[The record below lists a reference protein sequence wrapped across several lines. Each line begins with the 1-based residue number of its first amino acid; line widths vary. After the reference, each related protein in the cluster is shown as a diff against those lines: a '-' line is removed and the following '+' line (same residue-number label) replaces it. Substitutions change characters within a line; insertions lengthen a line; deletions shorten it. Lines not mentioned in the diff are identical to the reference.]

1 MNKKKILSV
10 VLAVIL
16 VAAMLPAMVFGEEQT
31 AEAIGGQL
39 KIKGLPAVGTVL
51 GADYAKVKPEGITDD
66 SVTFQWLRNAEGAIY
81 EVGNQSTYQI
91 TEEDLGCTLIL
102 VITGKTEAGL
112 CGSLTADTGQ
122 VAATQEEAAALNTED
137 VSSDDETEL
146 VRMLE
151 AAFGEIWDF
160 SGTETGE
167 LPVDESSYE
176 FVEEYPEDISEDNA
190 YEEESYGENV
200 SEENVYEGNGY
211 GEIPYGEAENL
222 SVDGEEILEIPE
234 ENIDELIIPS
244 EEGEEII
251 EENSLDSVAVPAE
264 NQSDEAA
271 AHAMDDAADAQ
282 TVFYGAE
289 AATADGTGIL
299 DFGTI
304 KMESDEAAQAQYVT
318 VTNTG
323 NQPLT
328 FFSISPEHFMVQ
340 DITDPLDAGA
350 SVELWIQPRDGLQ
363 PGEYQDTITYSS
375 EEGAEASFLAVVNV
389 INMEEAE
396 EELISTTEPGTEE
409 ILEAE
414 AAQYSIKADNKELAF
429 QDLQAGYT
437 QITETMTVTVTNDG
451 TDPVT
456 VALPVGENFD
466 ISLLGEEG
474 TSSKQLSAGE
484 NAVFNIQPKL
494 GLVSGEYEERIVFTI
509 DEDLQQTAEVMAKVS
524 VTEQQTPVV
533 EISADQTEFD
543 FGTVSEGYT
552 EAPQAQT
559 VTLTNVGT
567 EKVVFSQVDSQYFIT
582 GELGEVDVNGFCTM
596 SIQPKTGLPVG
607 DYTETLNVN
616 DEDGI
621 TLLNIIV
628 YFEVEKAAPVYGMS
642 VTPDSL
648 VFGNKESG
656 YGQSPEAQTVTVTNT
671 GNTAI
676 HLKQPTA
683 SAYDIGALSQV
694 VIEEGQSS
702 SFTVQPKAGLGE
714 GTYIEDIS
722 IPNQEGIEAT
732 VNAQFTVTRAVVKLT
747 SVHSAADITGLKNG
761 TAKTVKA
768 LGLPATVNIETTNG
782 TMKANVTWDV
792 NGCSYDPKSA
802 ERQTFTVKGAVK
814 LPEGIENPDGI
825 ALESTVNVTVEAY
838 TPRLASASA
847 VAITGIGAD
856 VRYTTET
863 KISFTAV
870 GSGMDNDN
878 PGKGDTRYV
887 PRVWHVLED
896 RVWDSAPYTAVF
908 RMGLSGD
915 YTLTVRFYQQKF
927 DGSNWVDTGEQT
939 EKSVNFTVAKAQV
952 SAQNITPVPQ
962 ESNRRT
968 AVQTG
973 DYTNILLFVVLLG
986 AAVICIAA
994 VTAFLKKKKK

>member
-10 VLAVIL
+10 VMAVIL
-16 VAAMLPAMVFGEEQT
+16 VAAMLPAMVF
-31 AEAIGGQL
+31 AEAQTDKALGGQL
-39 KIKGLPAVGTVL
+39 KIKGLAAVEAVL
-51 GADYAKVKPEGITDD
+51 GADYEKVKPEGITDD
-66 SVTFQWLRNAEGAIY
+66 SVTFQWLRNAEGAMY

-102 VITGKTEAGL
+102 VITGKPEAGL
-112 CGSLTADTGQ
+112 TGSLTADTEQ
-122 VAATQEEAAALNTED
+122 VAATQEEAAALTADNT
-137 VSSDDETEL
+137 DDSNDEEL

-151 AAFGEIWDF
+151 EAFGEVWNF
-160 SGTETGE
+160 GGEETN
-167 LPVDESSYE
+167 SYDYE
-176 FVEEYPEDISEDNA
+176 TEYPEDISEDNSDQ
-190 YEEESYGENV
+190 EESYGESDTGEDFYEENASAEEDYEENS
-200 SEENVYEGNGY
+200 SEEDVYE
-211 GEIPYGEAENL
+211 
-222 SVDGEEILEIPE
+222 EEILEIPE

-244 EEGEEII
+244 EEESDDLQPVEEPS
-251 EENSLDSVAVPAE
+251 EEAVL
-264 NQSDEAA
+264 ST
-271 AHAMDDAADAQ
+271 DDAGDGQ

-289 AATADGTGIL
+289 ASTADGTGIL

-304 KMESDEAAQAQYVT
+304 MMESDEAVQAQYVT

-328 FFSISPEHFMVQ
+328 FLSISPEHFMVQ
-340 DITDPLDAGA
+340 DITEPLDAGA
-350 SVELWIQPRDGLQ
+350 SVELWIQPRDSLQ

-375 EEGAEASFLAVVNV
+375 EEGAEASFLAMVKVTQN
-389 INMEEAE
+389 EEFT

-409 ILEAE
+409 LPEGG
-414 AAQYSIKADNKELAF
+414 AAQYSIKADNKELFF

-437 QITETMTVTVTNDG
+437 QITETMTVNVTNDG
-451 TDPVT
+451 TDTVT
-456 VALPVGENFD
+456 VSLPVGNNFD
-466 ISLLGEEG
+466 VSLLGEEG
-474 TSSKQLSAGE
+474 IANKQIEPGKY
-484 NAVFNIQPKL
+484 AVFNIQPKL
-494 GLVSGEYEERIVFTI
+494 DLPSGEYEESIVFTVNE
-509 DEDLQQTAEVMAKVS
+509 DEQQTAEVTARVVVAEK
-524 VTEQQTPVV
+524 QTPVV
-533 EISADQTEFD
+533 EVSADQTEFD
-543 FGTVSEGYT
+543 FGTATEGYT

-567 EKVVFSQVDSQYFIT
+567 EKVVFSQVNSQYFIT

-616 DEDGI
+616 DADGNTLVNI
-621 TLLNIIV
+621 TV
-628 YFEVEKAAPVYGMS
+628 YFEVEKAAPVYNMS

-656 YGQSPEAQTVTVTNT
+656 YTQPPEAQTVTVTNT
-671 GNTAI
+671 GNTAV
-676 HLKQPTA
+676 HLQQPAA
-683 SAYDIGALSQV
+683 SAYDIGALSQI
-694 VIEEGQSS
+694 VIEAGESS
-702 SFTVQPKAGLGE
+702 SFTVRPKAGLAE
-714 GTYIEDIS
+714 GTYTEDIS
-722 IPNQEGIEAT
+722 IPNQEGIEVT
-732 VNAQFTVTRAVVKLT
+732 LNAQFTVTRAVVKLL

-782 TMKANVTWDV
+782 IMKANVTWDV
-792 NGCSYDPKSA
+792 NGCSYDPESA
-802 ERQTFTVKGAVK
+802 DEQTFTVKGTVK
-814 LPEGIENPDGI
+814 MPDGIENPDGI
-825 ALESTVNVTVEAY
+825 ALESAVNVTVEAY
-838 TPRLASASA
+838 KPKLASASA

-870 GSGMDNDN
+870 GSGMDNNN

-896 RVWDSAPYTAVF
+896 RTWDSAPYTAVF
-908 RMGLSGD
+908 RMGVSGE
-915 YTLTVRFYQQKF
+915 YTLTVSFYQQKF
-927 DGSNWVDTGEQT
+927 DGNNWVDTGEQT
-939 EKSVNFTVAKAQV
+939 KKSVKFTVAKAQV
-952 SAQNITPVPQ
+952 SDQNITPVPQ

-994 VTAFLKKKKK
+994 VAVFLKKKKK

>member
-16 VAAMLPAMVFGEEQT
+16 AAAMLPAMVF
-31 AEAIGGQL
+31 AEAQTDKVLGGQL
-39 KIKGLPAVGTVL
+39 KIKGLAAVGTVL
-51 GADYAKVKPEGITDD
+51 GADYEKVKPEGTTDD
-66 SVTFQWLRNAEGAIY
+66 SVTFQWLRNAEGAMY

-112 CGSLTADTGQ
+112 TGSLTADTAQ
-122 VAATQEEAAALNTED
+122 VVETQEEAAALNAENTD
-137 VSSDDETEL
+137 SSNEAEL

-151 AAFGEIWDF
+151 DAFGEIWNF
-160 SGTETGE
+160 GGEETGE
-167 LPVDESSYE
+167 LSAETDSYE
-176 FVEEYPEDISEDNA
+176 YETEYPEDISEDNSNQA
-190 YEEESYGENV
+190 ESYGENDPEEDV
-200 SEENVYEGNGY
+200 YEENASEEDVYEGNASTEDVY
-211 GEIPYGEAENL
+211 E
-222 SVDGEEILEIPE
+222 EEILEIPE

-244 EEGEEII
+244 EEESDDLQPSEEPS
-251 EENSLDSVAVPAE
+251 EETSSLS
-264 NQSDEAA
+264 
-271 AHAMDDAADAQ
+271 MDDAGDAQ
-282 TVFYGAE
+282 NVFYGAE
-289 AATADGTGIL
+289 ASTADGTGIL

-304 KMESDEAAQAQYVT
+304 RMDSDEAVQAQYVT

-323 NQPLT
+323 DQPLS
-328 FFSISPEHFMVQ
+328 FISISPEHFMVQ
-340 DITDPLDAGA
+340 DITEPLDAGA

-375 EEGAEASFLAVVNV
+375 EEGAEASFLAMVKVAQN
-389 INMEEAE
+389 EELT
-396 EELISTTEPGTEE
+396 EELISATEPGTGELPE
-409 ILEAE
+409 GE
-414 AAQYSIKADNKELAF
+414 AAQYSIKADNKELSF

-474 TSSKQLSAGE
+474 TSSKQLAAGE
-484 NAVFNIQPKL
+484 SATFNIQPKL
-494 GLVSGEYEERIVFTI
+494 GLLSGDYEEPIAFTI
-509 DEDLQQTAEVMAKVS
+509 SEDEQQTAVVTARVS

-543 FGTVSEGYT
+543 FGTVTEGYT

-582 GELGEVDVNGFCTM
+582 GELGEADINGFCTM
-596 SIQPKTGLPVG
+596 AIQPKTGLPVG
-607 DYTETLNVN
+607 DYTETLSVN
-616 DEDGI
+616 DIDGNTLVKI
-621 TLLNIIV
+621 TV
-628 YFEVEKAAPVYGMS
+628 YFEVEKAAPVYNMS

-656 YGQSPEAQTVTVTNT
+656 YTQSPEAQTVTVTNT
-671 GNTAI
+671 GNTAV
-676 HLKQPTA
+676 HLQQPTA
-683 SAYDIGALSQV
+683 SSYDIGALSQA
-694 VIEEGQSS
+694 VIEAGESS
-702 SFTVQPKAGLGE
+702 SFTVQPKAGLAE
-714 GTYIEDIS
+714 GTYTENIS
-722 IPNQEGIEAT
+722 IPNQEGIEVT
-732 VNAQFTVTRAVVKLT
+732 LNAQFTVTRAVVKLT

-802 ERQTFTVKGAVK
+802 DQQTFTVKGTVK
-814 LPEGIENPDGI
+814 LPDGIENPDGI
-825 ALESTVNVTVEAY
+825 ALESAVNVTVEAY
-838 TPRLASASA
+838 EPRLASASA

-896 RVWDSAPYTAVF
+896 RTWDSAPYTAVF
-908 RMGLSGD
+908 RMGVSGD
-915 YTLTVRFYQQKF
+915 YTLTVSFYQQKF

-939 EKSVNFTVAKAQV
+939 KKSVNFTVAKAQV
-952 SAQNITPVPQ
+952 SAQIITPVPQ

-994 VTAFLKKKKK
+994 VVYLKKKKK